1 MADRNRHMKYTEILC
16 REKEERYSAKLLT
29 DKAGYSG

>member
-1 MADRNRHMKYTEILC
+1 MVGRIRDMKYNEILC
-16 REKEERYSAKLLT
+16 REKGERYSAKLLT